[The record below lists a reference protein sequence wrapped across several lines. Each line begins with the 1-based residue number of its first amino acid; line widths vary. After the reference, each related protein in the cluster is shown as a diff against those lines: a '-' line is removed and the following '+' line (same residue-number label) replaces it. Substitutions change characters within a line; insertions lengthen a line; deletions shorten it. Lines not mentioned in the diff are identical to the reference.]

1 MIKRKKIEAA
11 ERKKAGLAEKKRL
24 EREKELA
31 RLKRIHEKRKVKKKE
46 VKGMLKEV
54 VEICYAKEDK
64 RREDAFNKQNK
75 K

>member
-11 ERKKAGLAEKKRL
+11 ERKKAKLAEKKRL

-46 VKGMLKEV
+46 VKDMLKEV

-64 RREDAFNKQNK
+64 RREDAFNR
-75 K
+75 